1 MPKNAHPD
9 STFSSFLQNDW
20 TQLQTGIEN
29 TEYPQPDI
37 RGAMPKNA
45 HPDSTFSSH
54 LHNDWTQVQTGMKNS
69 EYPQPDIRGPMPKN
83 AHPDSTFSSFLHNDW
98 TLAQIG
104 EGRTEYPS
112 PDIRGPMPQNAHPDS
127 TFSSHL
133 HNDWTYVQNKEY
145 PSPDIRGPMPKNAH
159 PDSTFSSHLHND
171 WTQLQLSESESESSS
186 DDEDVQ
192 LGGIDAFT
200 PVYSD
205 TEAQGGYSRVVPSR
219 FSEERDDTLM
229 KSLIQ
234 NYAIEMK
241 NKAGKPTGFFFFD
254 KSAALAASTEVCTT
268 HAPKSAAELLGQKF
282 EDTWTHFDVNKDG
295 LVEVERMPQFLRYL
309 TGNALEIGL

>member
-1 MPKNAHPD
+1 
-9 STFSSFLQNDW
+9 
-20 TQLQTGIEN
+20 
-29 TEYPQPDI
+29 
-37 RGAMPKNA
+37 MPKNA

-54 LHNDWTQVQTGMKNS
+54 LHNDWTQLQTGIVNT

-98 TLAQIG
+98 TNAQLG
-104 EGRTEYPS
+104 EEKTEYPS
-112 PDIRGPMPQNAHPDS
+112 PDIRGPMPHNAHPDS

-133 HNDWTYVQNKEY
+133 HNDWTYVQNREY

-159 PDSTFSSHLHND
+159 PDSTFSSGLHNDWTQLQTGIENTEYPQPDIRGPMPKNAHPDSTFSSFLHND
-171 WTQLQLSESESESSS
+171 WTQLQLDESESESSS
-186 DDEDVQ
+186 EDEDVQ
-192 LGGIDAFT
+192 LGGIDAFS

-205 TEAQGGYSRVVPSR
+205 TEAQGGYSRVVPAR
-219 FSEERDDTLM
+219 YTEERDDTLM

-241 NKAGKPTGFFFFD
+241 DKNGKPSGHFFFD
-254 KSAALAASTEVCTT
+254 KAAAKDASTEVCNTS
-268 HAPKSAAELLGQKF
+268 APKSAAQLLGDKF
-282 EDTWTHFDVNKDG
+282 EETWTHFDVNKDG

-309 TGNALEIGL
+309 TGNALEISL